1 MAVQGVVVKIEF
13 GVQSAHAVIRGDYK
27 GVDFHQRAVQSGEKL
42 GNVGDELGG
51 LAEQGTGQSQRHGDF
66 ESLERQDAQRRVNVF
81 ADNGFRAGGSH
92 FFNVHAAFRT
102 GHDNGAF
109 PGAVLK
115 NGEVA
120 FLFEIHGFRHH
131 DFADQLAGF
140 PGLLG
145 DQNLVKH
152 LAGDFFHF
160 LHGLDDVDA
169 SLKTVFEGAFT
180 TAASVYLCL
189 NYVLGEAHVPGCLCC
204 FLSCGG
210 GNALGGSHA
219 KTLKELF
226 CLIFVNVHDSGPF
239 GQMFAEERLGLFL
252 MSVKGEWF
260 GLLIFCPEVP

>member
-1 MAVQGVVVKIEF
+1 M
-13 GVQSAHAVIRGDYK
+13 
-27 GVDFHQRAVQSGEKL
+27 
-42 GNVGDELGG
+42 
-51 LAEQGTGQSQRHGDF
+51 
-66 ESLERQDAQRRVNVF
+66 
-81 ADNGFRAGGSH
+81 
-92 FFNVHAAFRT
+92 
-102 GHDNGAF
+102 
-109 PGAVLK
+109 
-115 NGEVA
+115 
-120 FLFEIHGFRHH
+120 
-131 DFADQLAGF
+131 
-140 PGLLG
+140 LG

-189 NYVLGEAHVPGCLCC
+189 NYVLGEAHVPGRLCC

-260 GLLIFCPEVP
+260 GLLIFVRRCREALLEIKEDRRLDCVLKDWETSFPFFCRDFL